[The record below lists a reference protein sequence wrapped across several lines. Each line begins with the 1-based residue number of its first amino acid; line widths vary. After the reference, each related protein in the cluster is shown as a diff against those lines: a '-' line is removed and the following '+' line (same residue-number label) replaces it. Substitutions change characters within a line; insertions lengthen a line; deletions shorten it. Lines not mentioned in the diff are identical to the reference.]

1 MFGKRTTKSSSRG
14 KAAAAPFDRAKF
26 ATALGT
32 VMLVLILSSVAV
44 GFTLGFEP
52 LEARAIKIL
61 NGSKPVSVSIAWP
74 MMDAANADSKSNDAK
89 SSATAKPTPRSTKP
103 AGKTWLPE
111 QFQEQLLE
119 TATRALGDA
128 RDPYSRE
135 ALRLVGESMQRSGW
149 FDTTPTIVRRS
160 GGDVHVEGTWRVGAA
175 VVKQGSKLVLVSWNA
190 KPMPVEYDLDTKL
203 GSLSVITGVNSPLPK
218 TLSGAIDFSQ
228 TWAGSDLEAGL
239 ELLALVSKQPWRDQI
254 QSVDVSKYPRTK
266 QLEVQTARGGRIV
279 WGGRPTAPLPGETS
293 TREKLDKLAWLNRQ
307 YKSIDGGRLAI
318 EISGQ
323 RPFEIDV
330 SATSASVAG
339 AKGQ

>member
-1 MFGKRTTKSSSRG
+1 MFGKRTTKSSGRG
-14 KAAAAPFDRAKF
+14 KAAAPFDRAKF

-32 VMLVLILSSVAV
+32 VMLVLILAGVAV

-52 LEARAIKIL
+52 LEARAIRIL

-74 MMDAANADSKSNDAK
+74 MMDAASADPKSADSKN
-89 SSATAKPTPRSTKP
+89 SATIKPISLSTKSV
-103 AGKTWLPE
+103 GRTWLPE

-119 TATRALGDA
+119 TATRALSDA
-128 RDPYSRE
+128 NDPYSRD

-149 FDTTPTIVRRS
+149 FDTTPTVVRRN
-160 GGDVHVEGTWRVGAA
+160 GGDIHVEGNWRVGAA
-175 VVKQGSKLVLVSWNA
+175 VVKQGSKVVLVSWNA

-203 GSLSVITGVNSPLPK
+203 GSLSIITGVSSPLPK

-254 QSVDVSKYPRTK
+254 QSVDVSKYPRSR
-266 QLEVQTARGGRIV
+266 QLEVLTARGGRIV
-279 WGGRPTAPLPGETS
+279 WGGRPSAPLPGETS

-307 YKSIDGGRLAI
+307 YKSIDGGRVAI

-330 SATSASVAG
+330 SATSASAAG